1 MCTRSFAEMRPAA
14 FAGGAVLVAVVVA
27 TLVFLWP
34 GDHRNA
40 PPPSPDPPPSLA
52 AQFPPPPAAPVPPP
66 LLQAVQDGDDVAAVG
81 EGRPALCDGCLTE
94 RAVLDV
100 VDTYLRHLD
109 PVYLQGERWAHP
121 LADVAPDPPDRIR
134 LPKLPEGLLD
144 APELNPFGMTVD
156 SRDYPVETTWIVWI
170 QTGWVPRRAIERRIR
185 RTSETTIAEMRAN
198 EPLDFDALQTALKEA
213 APGTVL
219 PDDYTIRT
227 STGDLSEVALS
238 WPPIKKEV
246 FVAVDGRT
254 GRLYPDGIFL
264 LTSHGQ
270 VPPFPPHYEEV
281 LDATRQRVARWLR
294 GGGGELGSSS

>member
-1 MCTRSFAEMRPAA
+1 MRPAA
-14 FAGGAVLVAVVVA
+14 SAIGAVLVAVVAA
-27 TLVFLWP
+27 TLVVLWP
-34 GDHRNA
+34 GGQRNG
-40 PPPSPDPPPSLA
+40 PPTPPDPPPSSV
-52 AQFPPPPAAPVPPP
+52 AQFPPPRAASVPPRP
-66 LLQAVQDGDDVAAVG
+66 QAVRGGDDVAAVE

-121 LADVAPDPPDRIR
+121 LADVAPDPPGRVR

-144 APELNPFGMTVD
+144 APESNPFGMTVD
-156 SRDYPVETTWIVWI
+156 SRDYPVETTWIVWV
-170 QTGWVPRRAIERRIR
+170 QTGWVPRKAIEQRIR
-185 RTSETTIAEMRAN
+185 RTSERTIGEMRAN
-198 EPLDFDALQTALKEA
+198 EPLNFDALQTALEEA

-227 STGDLSEVALS
+227 STGDLPEVALS

-264 LTSHGQ
+264 LTSHGRL
-270 VPPFPPHYEEV
+270 PPFPAHYEAV
-281 LDATRQRVARWLR
+281 LDATRRRVARWLR
-294 GGGGELGSSS
+294 GGGSELGSS